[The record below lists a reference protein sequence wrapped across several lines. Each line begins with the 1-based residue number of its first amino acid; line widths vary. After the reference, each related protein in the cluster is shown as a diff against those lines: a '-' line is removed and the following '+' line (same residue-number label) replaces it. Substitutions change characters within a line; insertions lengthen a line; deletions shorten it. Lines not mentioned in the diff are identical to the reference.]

1 MEFTLTSILTTLD
14 VVHSVV
20 IAGITG
26 YVTSFPPSVHSLVVK
41 AYDYPIAR
49 IALFASVLVTA
60 FYAPITAIIYGIG
73 IAIVSEDIMK
83 SSHNAYKT
91 KESFTT
97 KDTVIDVDELRKSL
111 NIQVAKRMSPVEEAL
126 EKVKHVEHLL
136 RQNISSKTG

>member
-1 MEFTLTSILTTLD
+1 MEFTFASILSTLD
-14 VVHSVV
+14 VLHSIV
-20 IAGITG
+20 IASMTG

-73 IAIVSEDIMK
+73 IAIVSEDIVK
-83 SSHNAYKT
+83 SSHNVDNAR
-91 KESFTT
+91 ESFVSKHT
-97 KDTVIDVDELRKSL
+97 DIDELRKSL

-136 RQNISSKTG
+136 RQNISSKTD

>member
-1 MEFTLTSILTTLD
+1 MEFTVATILSTLD
-14 VVHSVV
+14 VIHSVV
-20 IAGITG
+20 IAGMAG

-60 FYAPITAIIYGIG
+60 FYAPITAIIYGVG

-83 SSHNAYKT
+83 SSHNADKT

-97 KDTVIDVDELRKSL
+97 KDINVDELRKSL
-111 NIQVAKRMSPVEEAL
+111 NIQVAKRMSPIEEAL

>member
-14 VVHSVV
+14 VAHSIV

-60 FYAPITAIIYGIG
+60 FYAPITAIIYGVG

-83 SSHNAYKT
+83 SSHNADKT
-91 KESFTT
+91 KESFAT
-97 KDTVIDVDELRKSL
+97 KDIDVDELRKSL